1 MTSNVTV
8 YLPHNIILKLNL
20 DSEWQ
25 AILADE
31 IEKPYFHDL
40 MEKVDEEY
48 KLHAC
53 YPPRSCFPLL
63 ITAVVIR

>member
-1 MTSNVTV
+1 M
-8 YLPHNIILKLNL
+8 KLNL

-40 MEKVDEEY
+40 ERWMKNINFMSVIR
-48 KLHAC
+48 
-53 YPPRSCFPLL
+53 PRILFPLL
-63 ITAVVIR
+63 ITV

>member
-1 MTSNVTV
+1 M
-8 YLPHNIILKLNL
+8 KLNL

-53 YPPRSCFPLL
+53 YPPKDLVFS
-63 ITAVVIR
+63 ITAVLGKSSNHRSRSLSWKRGG

>member
-1 MTSNVTV
+1 M
-8 YLPHNIILKLNL
+8 KLNL

-40 MEKVDEEY
+40 MERWMKNINFMPVIR
-48 KLHAC
+48 
-53 YPPRSCFPLL
+53 PRILFFPLL
-63 ITAVVIR
+63 ITVVIR